1 MENFFS
7 NQRVLIT
14 GANGFIGSH
23 VVQRMVQ
30 EEALVSVLVRE
41 SSDLWRIEE
50 YKKDIDIHLVDLRDS
65 SAIDKIVKQIKP
77 DFIFHVG
84 AYGVDSRQ
92 KDYFTAAS
100 TNIMGTMNL
109 LNSVKDIGCKKF
121 INVGTC
127 MEYGDKQE
135 IIKEN
140 SYLEPDSIYG
150 STKASATI
158 IAHQIAKENNINLVT
173 LRPFGIFGEK
183 EGSHKFFPYIILSIL
198 EGKEVNLTPCEQY
211 RDYCYIENIMDG
223 FVLAAKNEAVN
234 HEIFNIGNGEIF
246 KLKHFVDLIY
256 KEMGLQKQP
265 NYGAIP
271 YRKNEVW
278 RQQPDT
284 TKIKR
289 FLNWEPKVSLE
300 EGIKRT
306 INWYMANEE
315 KFIGTKR

>member
-1 MENFFS
+1 MKNYLN

-30 EEALVSVLVRE
+30 EKALVSVIVRE

-50 YKKDIDIHLVDLRDS
+50 LKKDIDIHLVDLRDS
-65 SAIDKIVKQIKP
+65 LSIDQYMKQIKP

-92 KDYFTAAS
+92 KDYYTAAS

-109 LNSVKDIGCKKF
+109 LNSLKDIGCKKF

-135 IIKEN
+135 IIQEN

-158 IAHQIAKENNINLVT
+158 IAHQIAAENNINIVT

-198 EGKEVNLTPCEQY
+198 EDKEVNLTPCEQY

-223 FVLAAKNEAVN
+223 FVLAAENEAVKN
-234 HEIFNIGNGEIF
+234 EIFNIGSGEIF
-246 KLKHFVDLIY
+246 KLKHFVDIIY
-256 KEMGLQKQP
+256 KEVGQKKEP
-265 NYGAIP
+265 NYGALA

-284 TKIKR
+284 TKIKSL
-289 FLNWEPKVSLE
+289 LNWEPKVSLD

-306 INWYMANEE
+306 INWYQENKE

>member
-1 MENFFS
+1 MENTFN

-30 EEALVSVLVRE
+30 EKALVSVIVRE

-50 YKKDIDIHLVDLRDS
+50 LKKEIDINLVDLRDS
-65 SAIDKIVKQIKP
+65 ASIDKCVKSLKP
-77 DFIFHVG
+77 DFVFHVG

-92 KDYFTAAS
+92 KDYSTAAN

-135 IIKEN
+135 IIREN

-198 EGKEVNLTPCEQY
+198 EGKDVNLTPCEQY

-223 FVLAAKNEAVN
+223 FVLAAKNETVN
-234 HEIFNIGNGEIF
+234 NEIFNIGSGEIF
-246 KLKHFVDLIY
+246 KLKHFVDIIY
-256 KEMGLQKQP
+256 NQMRSTKQP
-265 NYGAIP
+265 NYGALP
-271 YRKNEVW
+271 YRQNEVW

-284 TKIKR
+284 NKMKR
-289 FLNWEPKVSLE
+289 LLNWEPKVSLE

-306 INWYMANEE
+306 INWYETNTE
-315 KFIGTKR
+315 KFVGTKR

>member
-1 MENFFS
+1 MENHFN

-30 EEALVSVLVRE
+30 EKALVSVIVRE

-50 YKKDIDIHLVDLRDS
+50 LKKDIDIHLVDLRDTLS
-65 SAIDKIVKQIKP
+65 IDKCVKQIKP

-92 KDYFTAAS
+92 KDYHIAAS
-100 TNIMGTMNL
+100 TNIIGTMNL

-127 MEYGDKQE
+127 MEYGDKTE
-135 IIKEN
+135 IIQEN
-140 SYLEPDSIYG
+140 SCLKPDSIYG
-150 STKASATI
+150 STKASASI
-158 IAHQIAKENNINLVT
+158 IAHQIAAENNINLVT

-223 FVLAAKNEAVN
+223 FVLAAKNEDIKN
-234 HEIFNIGNGEIF
+234 EIFNIGSGEIF
-246 KLKHFVDLIY
+246 KLKHFVDIIY
-256 KEMGLQKQP
+256 KEVGLKNQP
-265 NYGAIP
+265 NYGALP
-271 YRKNEVW
+271 YRTNEVW

-284 TKIKR
+284 TKIKSL
-289 FLNWEPKVSLE
+289 LNWQPKVSLE
-300 EGIKRT
+300 KGIKRT
-306 INWYMANEE
+306 INWYQANKE
-315 KFIGTKR
+315 KFIGTRR